1 MLINSNYI
9 NLTMFSLTQEE
20 KRFLLKLA
28 RKAIETWMK
37 DRVKLPAINVPKRLM
52 EPKGV
57 FVTLKKH
64 GELRGCI
71 GYPLPVK
78 PLAEAVID
86 NALNAAFNDPRF
98 PPLSPE
104 ELKEVEIEITVL
116 TEPEPINYR
125 DSEDLKRQIKIGR
138 DGLIIRYGWYS
149 GLLLPQVPVEQ
160 GWDVEE
166 YLNYLCIKAGLPAD
180 FWKREHPSIER
191 FEGVCFSE

>member
-1 MLINSNYI
+1 MI
-9 NLTMFSLTQEE
+9 SLSQKE

-28 RKAIETWMK
+28 REAIETWIR
-37 DRVKLPAINVPKRLM
+37 DRVKLPIVNVPKHLM

-71 GYPLPVK
+71 GYPLPIK

-98 PPLSPE
+98 PPLSQE
-104 ELKEVEIEITVL
+104 ELKDIEIEITVL
-116 TEPEPINYR
+116 TKPEPINYR
-125 DSEDLKRQIKIGR
+125 DSEDLKQQIKIGR
-138 DGLIIRYGWYS
+138 DGLIIKYGWYS
-149 GLLLPQVPVEQ
+149 GLLLPQVPIEQ
-160 GWDVEE
+160 GWNIEE
-166 YLNYLCIKAGLPAD
+166 YLSYLCIKAGLPPD
-180 FWKREHPSIER
+180 FWKREHPTIER